1 MAVQAL
7 GQCSHKHIVQ
17 ILGLKH
23 IVEVVLQDEETCL
36 AVNVLEVIIHHISL
50 VIHAVGVE
58 YGAVIRHILA
68 VVVGDAVGQRSTQ
81 LLYVHL
87 SVVGILVV
95 QHGITG
101 EDIVVLGSVSL
112 GTNGEIAVE
121 RLELDV
127 AGFKKQLC
135 RTIVEACDNCS
146 LNVLRS
152 SSFEVE
158 AAVLHYSRV
167 HHELLT
173 VDDMLQI
180 NFLYRLRCIA
190 QRVASEFTVDGE
202 AACCLC
208 ESRHNAHAC
217 QCK

>member
-17 ILGLKH
+17 ILRLEH

-36 AVNVLEVIIHHISL
+36 AVDVLEVIIHHISL
-50 VIHAVGVE
+50 VIHAVGIE
-58 YGAVIRHILA
+58 YGSVIRHILA
-68 VVVGDAVGQRSTQ
+68 VVIGDAVRQRGAK
-81 LLYVHL
+81 LLDIHL
-87 SVVGILVV
+87 SIVGILAV
-95 QHGITG
+95 QHGITYK
-101 EDIVVLGSVSL
+101 DVVVLGSVSL

-152 SSFEVE
+152 RSFEVE
-158 AAVLHYSRV
+158 AAVLHHSRV
-167 HHELLT
+167 HHNFLT
-173 VDDMLQI
+173 VNDMLQI
-180 NFLYRLRCIA
+180 HFLYRLRSIT
-190 QRVASEFTVDGE
+190 QRVACQLTVDGE

-208 ESRHNAHAC
+208 HTWHNTHAN